1 MNNATNQ
8 TDDFS
13 RAWWNWCA
21 DLAQQPNQ
29 QLALLTS
36 AVAKVHDT
44 VEYTLQAGASDAPAH
59 GNRDTR
65 FTDAAWNQWPYNI
78 YARAYAHMVDWWQEA
93 LKAPNSLDKD
103 DNLRVDFT
111 VKQLLAASSPAH
123 YLVSNP
129 ELLEQTRA
137 EAGANLM
144 RGAVHWLE
152 DMQRTME
159 NAVQT
164 KTPQGVEGFRV
175 GESVAATP
183 GKVVYQNDL
192 IELIQYTPTTPKVFA
207 EPLLIVP
214 AWIMKYYILD
224 LSARNSMVKY
234 LVEKGHTVFMI
245 SWKNPGTSDR
255 NLGMDD
261 YQRLGLRAALDAVS
275 GIVPD
280 RKIHAVGYCIG
291 GTLLSIGAAALA
303 AEGDTR
309 IGDISLFAAQ
319 TDFSEPGELAVF
331 ISPQQLAVLDVVMQQ
346 SGVLKSEQMG
356 TAFGLLRIA
365 DLIWAPSVNSYLRG
379 KRDSVNDLMAW
390 NADGTRMP
398 CRMHSEYLHGL
409 YLNNALANGEFKVD
423 GKTIDLEKI
432 AVPMFVV
439 GTETDHVAPWRS
451 VYKVGG
457 LVRSSDYTF
466 LLTSGGHNAGII
478 SGPQHAKRRHRTM
491 HATDSRQLADTDTYM
506 HTAEKHTDSWWPT
519 WQKWV
524 VAHSSTEVD
533 APSLAGNAAAGFA
546 PLRDAPGE
554 YVLG

>member
-1 MNNATNQ
+1 
-8 TDDFS
+8 
-13 RAWWNWCA
+13 
-21 DLAQQPNQ
+21 
-29 QLALLTS
+29 
-36 AVAKVHDT
+36 
-44 VEYTLQAGASDAPAH
+44 
-59 GNRDTR
+59 
-65 FTDAAWNQWPYNI
+65 
-78 YARAYAHMVDWWQEA
+78 
-93 LKAPNSLDKD
+93 
-103 DNLRVDFT
+103 
-111 VKQLLAASSPAH
+111 
-123 YLVSNP
+123 
-129 ELLEQTRA
+129 
-137 EAGANLM
+137 
-144 RGAVHWLE
+144 
-152 DMQRTME
+152 
-159 NAVQT
+159 
-164 KTPQGVEGFRV
+164 
-175 GESVAATP
+175 
-183 GKVVYQNDL
+183 VY
-192 IELIQYTPTTPKVFA
+192 A

-234 LVEKGHTVFMI
+234 LVDKGHTVFMI
-245 SWKNPGTSDR
+245 SWKNPAASDR

-261 YQRLGLRAALDAVS
+261 YQRLGLRAAIDTVS
-275 GIVPD
+275 GIMPG

-331 ISPQQLAVLDVVMQQ
+331 ISPQQLAVLDVMMQQ

-356 TAFGLLRIA
+356 TAFGMLRIA

-398 CRMHSEYLHGL
+398 CRMHSEYLRSL
-409 YLNNALANGEFKVD
+409 YLNNALASGEFKVD
-423 GKTIDLEKI
+423 GQTIDLAKI

-451 VYKVGG
+451 VYKTGS

-478 SGPQHAKRRHRTM
+478 SGPAHPKRRHRTM

-506 HTAEKHTDSWWPT
+506 HTAEKHSDSWWPT
-519 WQKWV
+519 WQKWL
-524 VAHSSTEVD
+524 VAHSSTEVA
-533 APSLAGNAAAGFA
+533 APAQSGNAVAGFA
-546 PLRDAPGE
+546 ALRDAPGE
-554 YVLG
+554 YVRG